1 MTRDEPPGAPDPQ
14 RDGSWPVP
22 RRDDT
27 LFAATDLPRT
37 RISDGLDWLIRTI
50 GDAVSWLW
58 LVLMLI
64 IVTNVTLRYAFGEG
78 RVELEELQWHFYAVG
93 FLFGLSYCMVF
104 DSHVRVDIFHA
115 RFRLRT
121 KAWVE
126 LFGILLFLTPFIYFI
141 LRYSIPFVE
150 RAYSIGEVSDA
161 PGGLPMRWLIK
172 AALPAAFC
180 LLALSTL
187 SRLLRVTA
195 LLFGLPRPRR
205 PQSGDLT
212 P

>member
-1 MTRDEPPGAPDPQ
+1 MTRDEPSGAPNPQ
-14 RDGSWPVP
+14 SAGHRPPPGDHS
-22 RRDDT
+22 
-27 LFAATDLPRT
+27 LYAATDLPRT
-37 RISDGLDWLIRTI
+37 RISDGLDGLIKAI
-50 GDAVSWLW
+50 GDTVSWLW
-58 LVLMLI
+58 VVLI
-64 IVTNVTLRYAFGEG
+64 VVIVTNVTLRYAFGEG

-93 FLFGLSYCMVF
+93 FLVGLSYCMVF

-126 LFGILLFLTPFIYFI
+126 LFGILLFLAPFIYFI
-141 LRYSIPFVE
+141 LRYSVPFVE
-150 RAYSIGEVSDA
+150 RAYDIGEVSDA

-172 AALPAAFC
+172 AALPVAFV